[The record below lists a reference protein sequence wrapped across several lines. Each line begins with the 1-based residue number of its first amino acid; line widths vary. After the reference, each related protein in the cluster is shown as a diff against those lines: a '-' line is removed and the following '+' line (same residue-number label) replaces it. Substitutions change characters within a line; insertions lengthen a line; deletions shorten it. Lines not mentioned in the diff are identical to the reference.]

1 MLQPASIDPLGAPWL
16 RCFPLQRCQP
26 GPLSEAQGHQQG
38 VIPGHAAVREVLGR
52 RHLGFFSYL
61 KWFNGM
67 YFQNVCCAFEM
78 LNVILYSYVYR
89 YIQIYIYIYICVYY
103 TIYIISMRVCICI
116 YIYIN
121 MVTPPLRWSSRNKV
135 QQQLRWSSRNKIQN
149 QFRRGNGHWNPTWQ
163 PHPVKRRRR
172 LRRHPAI
179 AHVLPGPQQGSGR
192 DNGG

>member
-1 MLQPASIDPLGAPWL
+1 MFKSPSSQGFLMLQPASIDPLGAPWL

-89 YIQIYIYIYICVYY
+89 YIQKYIY
-103 TIYIISMRVCICI
+103 MCILY
-116 YIYIN
+116 YIYYIYYIYAC
-121 MVTPPLRWSSRNKV
+121 MYMHIHIYKYGHPPHSGGVVGNKV
-135 QQQLRWSSRNKIQN
+135 QQQLRWSSRNKNPNTIQA
-149 QFRRGNGHWNPTWQ
+149 G
-163 PHPVKRRRR
+163 
-172 LRRHPAI
+172 
-179 AHVLPGPQQGSGR
+179 
-192 DNGG
+192 